1 MAKKAKFEI
10 YEGFTKRKKK
20 YIVADYAAVRDK
32 KAWHSFIEY
41 SRKFF
46 KCSLDHI
53 TLQTGYVYEDEL
65 YLENP
70 AIPGARL
77 VTVLTYV
84 R

>member
-1 MAKKAKFEI
+1 MAKKAEFEI

-20 YIVADYAAVRDK
+20 YIVADYAAVRGK

-53 TLQTGYVYEDEL
+53 KVHTGYVYEDEL
-65 YLENP
+65 YFENP
-70 AIPGARL
+70 EKPGSRL
-77 VTVLTYV
+77 VSVLTYV